1 MHKCPKCGKE
11 MVVEAMGDGKKKI
24 KCSPCGLS
32 EIRDST
38 DRQLLTSDHDHISP
52 SQLLFG

>member
-11 MVVEAMGDGKKKI
+11 MVVEAMGDGRKKI
-24 KCSPCGLS
+24 KCPPCGLA
-32 EIRDST
+32 EIRDSS

-52 SQLLFG
+52 DHLLFG